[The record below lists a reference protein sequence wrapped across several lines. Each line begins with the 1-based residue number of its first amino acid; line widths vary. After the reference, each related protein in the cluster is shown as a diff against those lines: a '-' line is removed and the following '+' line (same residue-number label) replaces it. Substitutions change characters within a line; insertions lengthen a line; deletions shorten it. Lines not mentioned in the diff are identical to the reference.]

1 VCKINETQDNVIT
14 YIDNDSFSFNQ
25 RQLFIIT
32 LLMSYNHNL
41 TTYIG
46 FLSMRFYEIE
56 FVNGL
61 EMF

>member
-14 YIDNDSFSFNQ
+14 YIDNDFFSFNQ

-41 TTYIG
+41 TTCIG